1 MTSILT
7 ALSVFFDPASPE
19 GVGTTLHFLI
29 KSLA

>member
-1 MTSILT
+1 MNSVLT
-7 ALSVFFDPASPE
+7 ALSVFFDPSSPE

>member
-1 MTSILT
+1 MNSVLT
-7 ALSVFFDPASPE
+7 ALAVFFDPSSPE